1 MQSFTIWPETT
12 SDEDQD
18 EQCWKDVEAETGFES
33 YRSFV
38 RSLVDSGRNF
48 RSLMG
53 ALDYSQV
60 YSTALGEVV
69 VLDIQKD
76 GSYATSLTVQG
87 TTAATLTAQSSIR
100 DWQSANEH
108 ASRKISTRILQNLR
122 SPLGNVA
129 ARIVLWSITGNS
141 YPHMGLIEALGL
153 GLDIHPSFF
162 AALQWLQSERGGP
175 KPIGFDNII
184 IGDSVFTVAR
194 KYRRDGRAPPVL
206 IIAGR
211 FDLDY
216 SMWSNIYELHE
227 PFFMMVQNLMEQE
240 IGTRASLYRPAIDKR
255 PPDDLASVPSNYYLK
270 LLSKY
275 VYKDVYKDCNVDS
288 KDDVM
293 LLTAVL
299 PLLHLEILR
308 LRIQCTDIESNF
320 LSVQFGVEQPTVFTD
335 SEKQDNY
342 NLLDKQRFWLR
353 RRLEDLH
360 ESRASYVKFA
370 LSQGAAGWLKSKT
383 WLSQDG
389 NIKEALANVRIK
401 EAEVRDY
408 MQLQIGN
415 LSILES
421 RKSIQLSNRQMEEAR
436 RGKKNARSPLI
447 IFANKVQSKYVGS
460 H

>member
-53 ALDYSQV
+53 ALDFSQV

-108 ASRKISTRILQNLR
+108 ASRKISTRILQKLR
-122 SPLGNVA
+122 SSLGSVA
-129 ARIVLWSITGNS
+129 ARIVLWSIPRTS
-141 YPHMGLIEALGL
+141 YLQSGVIEALGL

-162 AALQWLQSERGGP
+162 AALNWIQSYHHQP
-175 KPIGFDNII
+175 KPVGVDRIMIGE
-184 IGDSVFTVAR
+184 SVFTVAR
-194 KYRRDGRAPPVL
+194 RYRRDGRAPPVL
-206 IIAGR
+206 IIAET

-216 SMWSNIYELHE
+216 SFRNNSNDRPESFHT
-227 PFFMMVQNLMEQE
+227 MVKEVIEQE
-240 IGTRASLYRPAIDKR
+240 IGTGISLYHSAIDKR
-255 PPDDLASVPSNYYLK
+255 PPNHLASVPSNHYLK
-270 LLSKY
+270 LLSRY

-293 LLTAVL
+293 LLTAIL
-299 PLLHLEILR
+299 PLLHLESLR
-308 LRIQCTDIESNF
+308 LRIQCIDIEKNF
-320 LSVQFGVEQPTVFTD
+320 LRVQFGVEHPTAFRD
-335 SEKQDNY
+335 SEKQDHY

-353 RRLEDLH
+353 RRLEGLH
-360 ESRASYVKFA
+360 EGREAFVKFA

-421 RKSIQLSNRQMEEAR
+421 RKSIQLSNQQMEEAR
-436 RGKKNARSPLI
+436 RGKKNARLPLT